1 MRVAILGAGAK
12 GICMLNAMV
21 QEGIDATVFEAQSVP
36 GGVWTNTE
44 VPYMSLQLASRH
56 YRFPD
61 FPHPKSVDMASAS
74 YVQRYMHRY
83 IKHRGLDD
91 YILYNTAVT
100 GLEETGQGVHVTW
113 TDAKTESKRSS
124 DTFDRVI
131 CTGQSSIPR
140 IPAEYAA
147 HANVVHTSK
156 LSGKVLN
163 QSKGKTCVVVGGS
176 KSAAEAVYHLR
187 EHGAEVTWVA
197 RKFYSF
203 AMYHAGTTIDFSTV
217 IPCVPGI
224 VSGKNQDCLFPL
236 VVQDGDELDAG
247 SGNTL
252 VPAEYVALRAATKIQ
267 GDVIEVGPRSLTVRP
282 KQKLNEAT
290 SDEPITVTCDLVVLA
305 TGYELNRCRL
315 TGETKAVA
323 QTVRVIQPDLLPH
336 AMTTFGIINS
346 SLQGAFMRRY
356 LQSAAST
363 SQLFDDFCAQDV
375 NRWRLF
381 LYQMHYLATDNEMA
395 DYYDYQVPVGA
406 WLILASTCVVVLL
419 VFLGIIAGVSHA
431 VQAARSKAT

>member
-12 GICMLNAMV
+12 GICMLNALV

-61 FPHPKSVDMASAS
+61 FPHPKSVDMASAP
-74 YVQRYMHRY
+74 YVQRYMQRY
-83 IKHRGLDD
+83 VKHRGLDD

-100 GLEETGQGVHVTW
+100 GLEETDQGVHVTW
-113 TDAKTESKRSS
+113 TDTKAESEGS

-147 HANVVHTSK
+147 HASVVHTSK
-156 LSGKVLN
+156 LSDEVLSR
-163 QSKGKTCVVVGGS
+163 SKGKTCAVVGGS

-187 EHGAEVTWVA
+187 ERGADVTWVA

-203 AMYHAGTTIDFSTV
+203 AMYHAGTTIDFKTV
-217 IPCVPGI
+217 VPCVPGL

-236 VVQDGDELDAG
+236 VVRDGDELDAG

-252 VPAEYVALRAATKIQ
+252 VPAEYAALRAATKIQ
-267 GDVIEVGPRSLTVRP
+267 GDVVEVGPGSLAVRP
-282 KQKLNEAT
+282 KHEAKPNEL
-290 SDEPITVTCDLVVLA
+290 ITVPCDLVVLA

-315 TGETKAVA
+315 TSEAKAVE
-323 QTVRVIQPDLLPH
+323 QTIRVIQPDLLPH
-336 AMTTFGIINS
+336 ALTTFGIINS

-356 LQSAAST
+356 LRSPASA
-363 SQLFDDFCAQDV
+363 SQLFDDFCEQDA

-395 DYYDYQVPVGA
+395 DYYDYQAPVGA
-406 WLILASTCVVVLL
+406 WLILAATCVVVLL
-419 VFLGIIAGVSHA
+419 ILLGIIAGVSRA
-431 VQAARSKAT
+431 VQAKR